1 MDGIFCCTALKKSDK
16 IDKWLK
22 ADNTNSRI
30 RNWKK
35 SKQEKRPP
43 YDQ

>member
-22 ADNTNSRI
+22 QIIPIAELKLEEEQTG
-30 RNWKK
+30 
-35 SKQEKRPP
+35 KRQP